1 MHQGL
6 RTLDQLPI
14 GESAV
19 VHRIDCQ
26 RRVGSRL
33 MEMGLLPGARVEMV
47 RRAPFGD
54 PLEIRLRGY
63 LLSLRS
69 ADAAEVSLAPL
80 GQVDTGDDAGAPA
93 GRTRFD
99 AHPPRAAVARTRVP
113 RVLVAGNA
121 NSGKTTIFNALTGA
135 RARVGNYP
143 GVTVTRSSR
152 QITLP
157 AGAAVELVDLP
168 GTYSLS
174 THSPDEQVAVDEVL
188 GRRGEV
194 PDAVVV
200 VVDAGTIERGL
211 YLVLQI
217 VETGVP
223 VVVALNMVDE
233 AKAAG
238 VTVDAGRLS
247 DWLGIAVVPT
257 VGSTGEGLDELRR
270 AIGGAIEVAPRHD
283 VEWAEFPA
291 AVESAVA
298 QVEGTLRGGAFDR
311 TPAARRS
318 WAVWSLLSHAT
329 DEDDVEGLP
338 AAARKT
344 VDDLRLRAA
353 GEQVNLDQEVIG
365 ARYRWIE
372 NVVADVR
379 RESPAE
385 AGRRGWTDRID
396 GILTHRF
403 YGLGVFAVVMA
414 LLFEALFA
422 WSEPFIGA
430 IESAT
435 AVLQSGVTAFLP
447 AGPLEDLMVNGVIA
461 GVGNVVVFVPQI
473 AMLFLFIAVLE
484 DVGYLARVAFV
495 IDRLMGRIGLHGKAF
510 VPMLSGFACAIPAVM
525 ATRTIESRRDRLI
538 TMLTLP
544 MVSCSARL
552 PVYALVTAVVFAGDA
567 RVLGL
572 FSAGAVVLFSMYAL
586 SVAATLG
593 AAAVLRRTVLKGPRL
608 PLVLELPPYRVP
620 LWRNV
625 TLVAWRGLRK
635 FLVDAGTII
644 LTMTII
650 LWALLSYPQSGEI
663 AERYAEAARRGGSGG
678 DGSGR
683 ARGADR
689 AARRPRSGREPGV
702 QHRRARRAPDRA
714 GHRTARFRLAHR
726 GRHPRRVRRAGGL
739 RLHPRHRL
747 RHCGGRRGEPVPAGV
762 AAGGDARGRV
772 AADDTFGGHLA
783 DGLLRAGVPVHEH
796 DRRRPARV
804 GFVGLAGVHVRLH
817 VGARLRG
824 VALRLPVGISAG
836 LGGVMDW
843 QEAAVA
849 AIVGTAVVSLYRHL
863 RGIFAAPRS
872 TREDVVPRL
881 RRLRTPRQDGQ
892 PAGPAHGSTPTWTG
906 TVH

>member
-1 MHQGL
+1 
-6 RTLDQLPI
+6 
-14 GESAV
+14 
-19 VHRIDCQ
+19 
-26 RRVGSRL
+26 
-33 MEMGLLPGARVEMV
+33 MEMGLLPGTRIEMV

-80 GQVDTGDDAGAPA
+80 DQVASGGAGAA
-93 GRTRFD
+93 SGASRFD
-99 AHPPRAAVARTRVP
+99 AHPPREVAPRARAP

-135 RARVGNYP
+135 RAKIGNYP

-157 AGAAVELVDLP
+157 GGADVELVDLP

-188 GRRGEV
+188 GRRGET
-194 PDAVVV
+194 PDAVLV

-233 AKAAG
+233 AAAAG
-238 VTVDAGRLS
+238 VRVDAGRLG
-247 DWLGIAVVPT
+247 DWLGVTVVPT
-257 VGSTGEGLDELRR
+257 VGSTGEGLDDLRR
-270 AIGGAIEVAPRHD
+270 AIGGAVELAPRGD
-283 VEWAEFPA
+283 VMWTGFPA
-291 AVESAVA
+291 PVETAVSA
-298 QVEGTLRGGAFDR
+298 VEGTLQGGALDR

-318 WAVWSLLSHAT
+318 WAVWSLLSHTT

-338 AAARKT
+338 PAARKT
-344 VDDLRLRAA
+344 VDGLRLRAA
-353 GEQVNLDQEVIG
+353 GEQVNLDQEVIA
-365 ARYRWIE
+365 ARYGWIE
-372 NVVADVR
+372 TVVADVR
-379 RESPAE
+379 RVSPAG
-385 AGRRGWTDRID
+385 AGNRAWTDRID

-403 YGLGVFAVVMA
+403 YGMGVFAIVMA

-422 WSEPFIGA
+422 WSEPFIGT

-435 AVLQSGVTAFLP
+435 AALQSGVTALLP
-447 AGPLEDLMVNGVIA
+447 EGPLEDLMVNGVIA

-567 RVLGL
+567 RVLGVL
-572 FSAGAVVLFSMYAL
+572 SAGAAVLFAMYAL
-586 SVAATLG
+586 SVIATLG

-650 LWALLSYPQSGEI
+650 LWALLSYPRSAEI
-663 AERYAEAARRGGSGG
+663 AERYAEQRAEVQATVADPGVREERLALLEGREAGESLQYSIAGRLGRVIEPAIEPLGFDWRIGVGILGAFAAREVFVSTLGIVFGIAEADEESQSLRASLQEARHA
-678 DGSGR
+678 DGS
-683 ARGADR
+683 
-689 AARRPRSGREPGV
+689 PLMTP
-702 QHRRARRAPDRA
+702 
-714 GHRTARFRLAHR
+714 
-726 GRHPRRVRRAGGL
+726 
-739 RLHPRHRL
+739 
-747 RHCGGRRGEPVPAGV
+747 
-762 AAGGDARGRV
+762 
-772 AADDTFGGHLA
+772 
-783 DGLLRAGVPVHEH
+783 
-796 DRRRPARV
+796 
-804 GFVGLAGVHVRLH
+804 LAGVSLMVFFVLACQCMSTIGVVRRESGSWGWPVFMFAYMSVLAY
-817 VGARLRG
+817 GASLLVYQAGSLLGWG
-824 VALRLPVGISAG
+824 V
-836 LGGVMDW
+836 
-843 QEAAVA
+843 
-849 AIVGTAVVSLYRHL
+849 
-863 RGIFAAPRS
+863 
-872 TREDVVPRL
+872 
-881 RRLRTPRQDGQ
+881 
-892 PAGPAHGSTPTWTG
+892 
-906 TVH
+906 